1 MPFPQKLLKMNITA
15 ILARFGRYDSKLKVK
30 LLYDRAFHSQQF
42 GQYMYFS
49 LAIITLSDSK
59 FSEKNC
65 TFEMLYLEKYMCQK
79 SGFLGDNEAKA
90 VF

>member
-1 MPFPQKLLKMNITA
+1 
-15 ILARFGRYDSKLKVK
+15 
-30 LLYDRAFHSQQF
+30 
-42 GQYMYFS
+42 MYFS
-49 LAIITLSDSK
+49 LVIITLSDSK

>member
-1 MPFPQKLLKMNITA
+1 
-15 ILARFGRYDSKLKVK
+15 
-30 LLYDRAFHSQQF
+30 
-42 GQYMYFS
+42 MYFS

-79 SGFLGDNEAKA
+79 SGFLEDNEAKA